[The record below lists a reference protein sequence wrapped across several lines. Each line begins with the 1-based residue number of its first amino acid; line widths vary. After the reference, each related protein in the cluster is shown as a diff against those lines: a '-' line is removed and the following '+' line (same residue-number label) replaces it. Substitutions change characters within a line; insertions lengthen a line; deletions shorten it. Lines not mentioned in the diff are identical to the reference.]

1 MSNNIHFQG
10 QYFDEETGFHYNRY
24 YSPYIG
30 RFISKDPIGLLGEY
44 NVYSYAPNPNN
55 WIDPLGLRSRNK
67 TLPINARSRN
77 TKKLVNY
84 INADGKKLVLMM
96 LGKMISYLIIKMMQ

>member
-1 MSNNIHFQG
+1 
-10 QYFDEETGFHYNRY
+10 
-24 YSPYIG
+24 
-30 RFISKDPIGLLGEY
+30 
-44 NVYSYAPNPNN
+44 VYSYAPNPNN